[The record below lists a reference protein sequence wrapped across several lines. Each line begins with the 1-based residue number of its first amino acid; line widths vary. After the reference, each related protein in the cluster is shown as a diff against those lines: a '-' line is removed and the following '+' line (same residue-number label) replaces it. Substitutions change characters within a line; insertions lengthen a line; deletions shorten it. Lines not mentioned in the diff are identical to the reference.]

1 MRNVA
6 IILSAGK
13 GTRMES
19 SISKQYI
26 DVLGKPVIYYTL
38 DAFENSIVDE
48 IILVISEQDPRRK
61 HSHHWSAP
69 KHGKNPLPQR

>member
-48 IILVISEQDPRRK
+48 IILVISEQDRNYVEETIIKIGRA
-61 HSHHWSAP
+61 SC
-69 KHGKNPLPQR
+69 RERV